1 MKLLG
6 RDSCIAAFQAVLESA
21 QHGAETSRDT
31 PWLIVFH
38 GLSGLGKSTL
48 LKHLHDSC
56 VGPALATVWLDFDI
70 RSNRTDT
77 HPILREMERA
87 LRLRK
92 LPATAWDIYNQE
104 CVRITQ
110 TRDRPLHFSQTQQAQ
125 IASIINSPQTMVVNM
140 SKERQDAELQ
150 AAAQQSEALAE
161 LLAHLVD
168 PFVIFIDHWDL
179 LAEDNPSLCTWML
192 QDVLFKAHCRQPKV
206 RAAIAGD
213 QPLNSAALA
222 TAVVNFP
229 VKPLTTAESRLLLEQ
244 AGITNPET
252 QTLILDRTGGN
263 PQLLNLA
270 VSLWATDSMVELT
283 ELAQGLAD
291 RAASEWFLDRI
302 VKGLRDKRSQ
312 AALMQGVVLR
322 NWTRDTLEAVCQP
335 QEKPFEPIWY
345 RDFTAHSFVQD
356 VAHKPGWKTF
366 DRIVREIQTSELWR
380 DNHDLFRETHRK
392 AYEWYNSAKGAVNF
406 E

>member
-1 MKLLG
+1 MKPLG
-6 RDSCIAAFQAVLESA
+6 RDDCVSAFQAMLESA
-21 QHGAETSRDT
+21 LHGADTSGDT
-31 PWLIVFH
+31 PWLIFFH

-48 LKHLHDSC
+48 LQHLHDSC
-56 VGPALATVWLDFDI
+56 VDPALAPVWLDFDI

-77 HPILREMERA
+77 HPIFREIERA
-87 LRLRK
+87 LRLRN
-92 LPATAWDIYNQE
+92 LPETAWDIYNRE
-104 CVRITQ
+104 CAGIKQ

-125 IASIINSPQTMVVNM
+125 IASIINSPQTMVVNV

-192 QDVLFKAHCRQPKV
+192 QDVLFKAHGRQPKV

-213 QPLNSAALA
+213 QPLKPASLA
-222 TAVVNFP
+222 TMVVNVP
-229 VKPLTTAESRLLLEQ
+229 VKPLTTAESRLVLEQ

-252 QTLILDRTGGN
+252 QALIIDRAGGN

-270 VSLWATDSMVELT
+270 VTLWATDPTVELT

-291 RAASEWFLDRI
+291 RAASEWLLDRI
-302 VKGLRDKRSQ
+302 VKGLGDKRSQ

-322 NWTRDTLEAVCQP
+322 YWTRDTLEAVCQP
-335 QEKPFEPIWY
+335 QEEPFEPIWY

-356 VAHKPGWKTF
+356 VAHRPGWKTF

-380 DNHDLFRETHRK
+380 DNHDLFRETHRR
-392 AYEWYNSAKGAVNF
+392 AYKWYSSAKGAVNSR
-406 E
+406 